1 MNFKSLI
8 ILFRRIKVQ
17 RYANGDLLI
26 KEGSS
31 NNNVYFVR
39 KGLVRS
45 YVNDEQGNEITF
57 QLYPESSVL
66 TNVHFILFKQSSRF
80 NYEAIEDTKVYEIDY
95 DSFVEVASKSS
106 ELLELNRTYFGK
118 RIIQGAFQRIESFV
132 FLSPEER
139 YKKYLNDY
147 PSLVN
152 RVPDKY
158 IANILGI
165 TPVSLSRIRKRIANR
180 KK

>member
-1 MNFKSLI
+1 MNFKSLLV
-8 ILFRRIKVQ
+8 LFRKIKVQ
-17 RYANGDLLI
+17 RCASGDILI

-31 NNNVYFVR
+31 NNNIYFVR

-132 FLSPEER
+132 FLTPEER
-139 YKKYLNDY
+139 YKKYLKDY

-165 TPVSLSRIRKRIANR
+165 TPVSLSRIRKRISS
-180 KK
+180 KKK

>member
-1 MNFKSLI
+1 MNFKGLLV
-8 ILFRRIKVQ
+8 LFRKIKVQ
-17 RYANGDLLI
+17 RYASGDLVI
-26 KEGSS
+26 KEGSN

-132 FLSPEER
+132 FLTPEER
-139 YKKYLNDY
+139 YKKYLKDY
-147 PSLVN
+147 PSLAN

-165 TPVSLSRIRKRIANR
+165 TPVSLSRIRKRISS
-180 KK
+180 KKK

>member
-1 MNFKSLI
+1 MNFKNLI